1 MYDLNYVNPDAM
13 RAELEYRHGLLA
25 ADARPARP
33 RGLRRTRRHHHLTL
47 HFFAQS

>member
-13 RAELEYRHGLLA
+13 RAELEYRHGVLA

-33 RGLRRTRRHHHLTL
+33 RGLRRTRRHHHLIL